1 MKFVYIICNFVY
13 FSIGR
18 FCSCWTFQVQVNSP
32 TNITLSGQCQ
42 TYTNLFLNFFIE
54 NLILTGVW
62 FDLHIRLLFSN
73 LSMWDVDLF
82 LNNPPLK
89 SRTFGP
95 LPAKLWHL
103 APALLIHEIFLTHF
117 SNRVILRAPPIPSM
131 QPTPTFIG
139 LLFDIGS
146 DINWTFQ
153 GQVNSFVSMILSA
166 FPSDQTCTN
175 CFRATSQQNHL
186 FQTSSYTYT
195 LTKNWQF

>member
-1 MKFVYIICNFVY
+1 MSN
-13 FSIGR
+13 
-18 FCSCWTFQVQVNSP
+18 P
-32 TNITLSGQCQ
+32 TDF
-42 TYTNLFLNFFIE
+42 FLNFFPE
-54 NLILTGVW
+54 NLILIGVW

-166 FPSDQTCTN
+166 FVFVLLPNKIRTN
-175 CFRATSQQNHL
+175 HVTHTEHGFLNAKPYIASPHM
-186 FQTSSYTYT
+186 
-195 LTKNWQF
+195 